1 MALILLHDL
10 LVAVQEGLAV
20 PAAGV
25 GAVEVLAH
33 RHVGAAESHHVGP
46 DLVDV
51 GGAGEVDHVGGEAA
65 AGAHVHLQGHDLA
78 FFAHAGLVLGHAEEL
93 EVDEPALD
101 PEALDGGPA
110 GGPGVVGQV
119 LDDVIDGVVVVV
131 DDVHD
136 GHGGDV
142 ARLKDGVAVGVDDG
156 VVAVHLGVDE
166 LLHDVG
172 GKGVHRRFVG
182 QKIPQLLVG
191 GQLVGVRGAHAVV
204 RLDHHGVAYLVDEL
218 TAAIEVVHHV
228 VTGGGDAG
236 LLVISL
242 HLALVLDAG
251 DVLQME
257 AGGDVEVGPQAGVL
271 LQPVFVVGLQPV
283 DLAVLEGEESHGA
296 VDFVV
301 VLQTAHFVVF
311 VQALLQLGHQLVVG
325 LVADAQ
331 HVHAVVLQLVAELP
345 VVGGEVRGDED
356 KVFHT
361 DSSRFHV
368 RVGGVASGPA
378 GACRSLGAGKRAGA
392 AGRARPARDT
402 GRQPSR

>member
-1 MALILLHDL
+1 
-10 LVAVQEGLAV
+10 
-20 PAAGV
+20 
-25 GAVEVLAH
+25 
-33 RHVGAAESHHVGP
+33 
-46 DLVDV
+46 
-51 GGAGEVDHVGGEAA
+51 
-65 AGAHVHLQGHDLA
+65 
-78 FFAHAGLVLGHAEEL
+78 
-93 EVDEPALD
+93 
-101 PEALDGGPA
+101 PA

-156 VVAVHLGVDE
+156 IVAVHLGVDE

-182 QKIPQLLVG
+182 QEVPQLLVG

-204 RLDHHGVAYLVDEL
+204 RLDHHGVAHLVDEL
-218 TAAIEVVHHV
+218 AAAVEVVHHV

-236 LLVISL
+236 LLVIGL

-251 DVLQME
+251 DVLDVE

-271 LQPVFVVGLQPV
+271 LQPVLVVGLQPV
-283 DLAVLEGEESHGA
+283 DLAVREGEEGHRA
-296 VDFVV
+296 VDLVV
-301 VLQTAHFVVF
+301 GFQAADLVVF
-311 VQALLQLGHQLVVG
+311 VQARVRLRHQLVVR

-331 HVHAVVLQLVAELP
+331 HAHPVVFQLMAERP
-345 VVGGEVRGDED
+345 VVGGEARGDED

-368 RVGGVASGPA
+368 WPG
-378 GACRSLGAGKRAGA
+378 GA
-392 AGRARPARDT
+392 AQGPSGRIHWARAAAGPGKGPS
-402 GRQPSR
+402 GRQPS